1 MQNCSF
7 YNHLLEEDDEPFT
20 FPSGLLDGPVQQC
33 FEDEEVA
40 APLELLDV
48 YDRMIRHQSSL
59 ASPPEGFLIKSRDH
73 LLAMKASP
81 TSIASTFLE
90 EKYRTIDFLLTDT
103 CWLKVQCLVELIWFH
118 SFLIIENHV
127 VENPDEIVVNIGR
140 QGFTEATSRLH
151 EFLTSTEFSRYVCIV
166 FAIKETTIFQRTVV
180 VVSRNSKF
188 IIGFHRETR

>member
-1 MQNCSF
+1 MVLCK
-7 YNHLLEEDDEPFT
+7 
-20 FPSGLLDGPVQQC
+20 C

-81 TSIASTFLE
+81 TSIAFTFLE
-90 EKYRTIDFLLTDT
+90 EKYRTIDFLFTDT

-127 VENPDEIVVNIGR
+127 VENPDE
-140 QGFTEATSRLH
+140 
-151 EFLTSTEFSRYVCIV
+151 
-166 FAIKETTIFQRTVV
+166 TVV
-180 VVSRNSKF
+180 VSEGKDLQRRRRDCMNSSPALKCMHCLRRQRDDNF
-188 IIGFHRETR
+188 PADCRC